1 MEDVTFAQPERRN
14 LLVPIALA
22 VVALAAILFL
32 VLRFTPHTT
41 AALSVKGSAAFS
53 AHTVFKSDSTV
64 VGRETAQDDLYVL
77 VDLHIDNR
85 LRLPL
90 FLKDFNATFTPSDP
104 ASTEPIT
111 TSAVEKSDLPNLYLG
126 FPALKALAARQP
138 DPPLF
143 RETEI
148 PPGKSADG
156 FVVLHFPIT
165 EAAWNSRKDATLT
178 IDLYHQGPQTIT
190 IPNQPPAAPVET
202 CGSPAHPCAPVP
214 SPARKPR
221 K

>member
-22 VVALAAILFL
+22 VAALSLILFL

-41 AALSVKGSAAFS
+41 AAISVKSSAAFP

-64 VGRETAQDDLYVL
+64 VGARTAQDDLYVL
-77 VDLHIDNR
+77 VDLHIDNH

-90 FLKDFNATFTPSDP
+90 FLKDFTATFTPSDP
-104 ASTEPIT
+104 SDPSGPSGPAAADPIT
-111 TSAVEKSDLPNLYLG
+111 TSAIEKSDLSNLYTS
-126 FPALKALAARQP
+126 FPALKALAGRQT
-138 DPPLF
+138 DPPLL

-148 PPGKSADG
+148 GPGQSADG
-156 FVVLHFPIT
+156 FLILHFPIT
-165 EAAWNSRKDATLT
+165 EAAWNTRKLANLT
-178 IDLYHQGPQTIT
+178 VDLYHQAPQTIP
-190 IPNQPPAAPVET
+190 IPILPAAPA
-202 CGSPAHPCAPVP
+202 PAIPR
-214 SPARKPR
+214 ARKAG